1 MIIQCIIY
9 VLDEEEWDVTG
20 FDELV
25 KTPNNLLDDIL
36 VDMVEL
42 LKKLNLENKVLLEA
56 VLQAIGQYFNN
67 NLKSVFDPLLLS
79 QSQGLGERLH
89 VKGSHENFSQVMA
102 ISEIAKSSHKKHP
115 ICLLSSHENS

>member
-79 QSQGLGERLH
+79 QSQGSGEMTSCK
-89 VKGSHENFSQVMA
+89 VKS
-102 ISEIAKSSHKKHP
+102 
-115 ICLLSSHENS
+115 

>member
-79 QSQGLGERLH
+79 QSQGLGEMTSCK
-89 VKGSHENFSQVMA
+89 VKS
-102 ISEIAKSSHKKHP
+102 
-115 ICLLSSHENS
+115 

>member
-25 KTPNNLLDDIL
+25 KTPNNLLDNIL

-67 NLKSVFDPLLLS
+67 NLKSVFDPILLY
-79 QSQGLGERLH
+79 QSQGLEEMTSCK
-89 VKGSHENFSQVMA
+89 VKS
-102 ISEIAKSSHKKHP
+102 
-115 ICLLSSHENS
+115 